1 MQGAVRAYKRDKDA
15 ATLSAWFEQRCMHFN
30 ADLMP
35 PNGFIYSTDGEDVAA
50 LFVYFIYGTPIA
62 QIATLVSNPTAGAKF
77 ARALKSLFR
86 CATTF
91 IKEYSKMSNTPIV
104 AVQCNLRK
112 DIVEAFKMHERKE
125 WFINQGDYASC
136 FYSLNNE

>member
-1 MQGAVRAYKRDKDA
+1 MTQVRAYKREQDA
-15 ATLSAWFEQRCMHFN
+15 ATLQAWAQQRQMIFN

-35 PNGFIYSTDGEDVAA
+35 PNGFIYSKDGEDIAA

-62 QIATLVSNPTAGAKF
+62 QIASLISNPNAGAKF

-86 CATTF
+86 CASTF

-104 AVQCNLRK
+104 AIQCNLRK
-112 DIVEAFKMHERKE
+112 DVVEAFKMHQRKE
-125 WFINQGDYASC
+125 WIINDHDYASC
-136 FYSLNNE
+136 FYVLNNE